1 MDYRVLLSAF
11 SRDAGGEGA
20 GSGRLSQQQRLYAC
34 LREAILRRTLDAD
47 TALPSSRTL
56 AEALRIARNTVLYA
70 YERLAAEG
78 FVVADR
84 QGTRVARTLLPAER
98 GASVAPLAPP
108 PLSRRATSL
117 GRFSDRAS
125 ETGAFV
131 PGVPAL
137 DAFPLAAW
145 RRAVER
151 AWRRVGPAQ
160 LDYQPSA
167 GNLPLRHAIV
177 DYLRVSRGV
186 ACDAD
191 QVLIT
196 DGTQHGLDLCA
207 RALADAGDIAWIE
220 NPGYGGARV
229 ALRAAGLRL
238 VPVPVDAHGLAP
250 APDLWRTAP
259 PRLVYIT
266 PSHQYPLGAV
276 MSPERR
282 IALVRAARDAG
293 AWIVEDDYD
302 SEFRHH
308 GTPLAA
314 LQSSVRDAPV
324 IYLGTFSKVM
334 FPALRIGFVV
344 VPAAIAIELERVS
357 AALAPRGRLA
367 DQLALAEFIE
377 AGHFTRHLRRMRR
390 LYAERRDLLHDTLSR
405 RLGGLLTVSAGD
417 GGMHLSARLDAEV
430 SDLDVYR
437 AGRAHGLVIRPL
449 SPFCA
454 PGTDA
459 SAYNGL
465 VLGYGNVATET
476 MDGAVIRLER
486 AIADARRAR
495 RGA

>member
-1 MDYRVLLSAF
+1 MDYRVLLAAF
-11 SRDAGGEGA
+11 SREAGGEGA
-20 GSGRLSQQQRLYAC
+20 GPGRLSQQHRLYAS
-34 LREAILRRTLDAD
+34 LREAILRRALDAD
-47 TALPSSRTL
+47 TALPSSRAL
-56 AEALRIARNTVLYA
+56 AETLRIARNSVLYA

-84 QGTRVARTLLPAER
+84 QGTRVARMVLPAEPD
-98 GASVAPLAPP
+98 ADAPLAPP

-117 GRFSDRAS
+117 GHFSDRAG

-207 RALADAGDIAWIE
+207 RALADAGDVAWIE

-250 APDLWRTAP
+250 APDLWRSAP
-259 PRLVYIT
+259 PRLVYVT

-282 IALVRAARDAG
+282 VALVRAARDAG

-344 VPAAIAIELERVS
+344 VPAAIATELERVS

-377 AGHFTRHLRRMRR
+377 AGQFTRHLRRMRR
-390 LYAERRDLLHDTLSR
+390 LYAERRDALHDTLSR
-405 RLGGLLTVSAGD
+405 RLGGMLTVSAGD
-417 GGMHLSARLDAEV
+417 GGMHLSARLDAGV

-454 PGTDA
+454 PGTDP

-465 VLGYGNVATET
+465 VLGYGSVAVES
-476 MDGAVIRLER
+476 MDDAVIRLER
-486 AIADARRAR
+486 AIGDAHRARRAS
-495 RGA
+495 